1 MNGGGEGFA
10 GHTEGHEVPLSV
22 GPQEQDT
29 RGRLGCQ
36 GVAVYEGLAVVEGGR
51 GIGDK
56 RVGG

>member
-1 MNGGGEGFA
+1 M
-10 GHTEGHEVPLSV
+10 

-36 GVAVYEGLAVVEGGR
+36 GVVVYEGLAVVEGGR
-51 GIGDK
+51 GVGDK